1 MKRKVNILTYL
12 YLVFMILLFL
22 SGSISGVFG
31 LVIYCLSFVI
41 PIAIGI
47 YLSRDAL
54 TNVSLSLGREQ
65 LGFSLPLV
73 MPTLSVIIIIS
84 FLTSLFIFV
93 TTGKTNSVDLG
104 DSLVLAVI
112 SHAMIPAVLEELL
125 FRYLPIRLLS
135 EHSDRVTIL
144 VSAFFF
150 ALVHHDFFS
159 IPYAFLAGV
168 IFMTVDLATGSLIPS
183 ILIHFINN
191 LSSVIVVMY
200 GEASTVVTILYLLI
214 AILTAISLIFIIKK
228 RGEYT
233 NVAKRLFYKFE
244 PTPLTVEML
253 IFAAINLTIAFVS
266 LF

>member
-22 SGSISGVFG
+22 SGSISGVLG

-47 YLSRDAL
+47 YLSRNTL

-104 DSLVLAVI
+104 DSLVLAVL
-112 SHAMIPAVLEELL
+112 SHALIPAVLEELL
-125 FRYLPIRLLS
+125 FRYIPIRLLS
-135 EHSDRVTIL
+135 EHSERVTIL

-200 GEASTVVTILYLLI
+200 GETSIVVTTLYLLI

-233 NVAKRLFYKFE
+233 DVAKRMLYKFE
-244 PTPLTVEML
+244 LTPFTVEML